1 MNQLKKY
8 VTSVRVDPDKIE
20 KDFLDFCKSFTMR
33 FIASI
38 FLFKKRKGEV
48 VSGATTFFTILSFG
62 PAVMILI
69 SIVGAFLN
77 DNDVAKNHIIS
88 MIFSNFP
95 QVDSSILSAV
105 REVVEEQIRSP
116 YVDWHQL
123 VLWFFACLGI
133 STSFIFGIN
142 TLSKVDIDGGMI
154 QDDLRSA
161 FFGIFLALFFLALA
175 FLNEKNLVVGLL
187 SEVTQHAST
196 FYYIIELSILPF
208 TILTFG
214 LVYKFSTQIKVSYK
228 DALCGAAVFMMCF
241 FAGKSTY
248 WIYLR
253 YFKEDLIQDYGSF
266 YNLLVAM
273 IWIYFIICSF
283 YLGACYTYVPKIKIF
298 NNKKRRSR

>member
-1 MNQLKKY
+1 MSQLKKY
-8 VTSVRVDPDKIE
+8 MTSVRVDPDKIE
-20 KDFLDFCKSFTMR
+20 KDFLEFCKSFTMR

-48 VSGATTFFTILSFG
+48 VAGATTFFTILSFG

-69 SIVGAFLN
+69 SIIGALLN

-95 QVDSSILSAV
+95 QVDSSILNAV
-105 REVVEEQIRSP
+105 KGVVEEQIKSP
-116 YVDWHQL
+116 DVDWHQIT
-123 VLWFFACLGI
+123 LWFFACLGI

-161 FFGIFLALFFLALA
+161 VFGIFLAIFFLAISFLMEKGLIMGM
-175 FLNEKNLVVGLL
+175 LNEI
-187 SEVTQHAST
+187 SDYAQYI
-196 FYYIIELSILPF
+196 YYGIELSILPI

-214 LVYKFSTQIKVSYK
+214 LVYKFSAQIKVSYK
-228 DALCGAAVFMMCF
+228 DALCGAAVFIMCF
-241 FAGKSTY
+241 FIGKSTY

-253 YFKEDLIQDYGSF
+253 YFKEDLVQDYGSL

-273 IWIYFIICSF
+273 IWVYYIICSF

-298 NNKKRRSR
+298 DKPKKKRR